1 MTDTSFG
8 LQLASGLE
16 AVASRTPTP
25 LPLIPPSFAFDRQ
38 LDIARALTSTINSL
52 DSWHSV
58 RNYASYQGVNFNIS
72 GRLRRDDLCLELLVE
87 GLPRQPYVYKIRDE
101 DGDEDDDDAWS
112 DEWGFDLSP
121 LNDMESIPSNWD
133 ESDSIAVTLAQQEAQ
148 RHLEGMLCHKPL
160 WHAFMNEEND
170 REHLRRVAASFY
182 QSLDDTRKFDNLWS
196 DDEETLFHNF
206 SKPLSIWLGDSL
218 LSVIHYGNP
227 DCRLPFVVASFY
239 LLWAV
244 FAPADS
250 YDAHQPVFSLL
261 RENLYELE
269 SKQLLNTPFSDCTG
283 LKSRPSSLPRKEYG
297 SLMDLPLLY
306 PILHSPS
313 LLYRISIPEFN
324 AYNTRTVAH
333 AFNVDCSGDQLI
345 AYGLPFNTYQDD
357 RCCLGQVVLNNADSL
372 NGPLELALDLATAT
386 NNFDL
391 CAGSNLIVN
400 QFLHTIS
407 RLGGLSVFLDDDDLY
422 LVVNSA
428 ISAAVDCSYGNQHRS
443 RPQLVNRIPS
453 IPFQENAF
461 DLPFSADSGSTAL
474 LQPRR
479 IASSS
484 NDHEELRQER
494 NNLSFL
500 SSLFDLIGPPS
511 APLLSSEPATVTL
524 DGTSL
529 TGLVA
534 PDRQGRFWF
543 IDSATMLLIGQLPPH
558 AIISFNSHD

>member
-16 AVASRTPTP
+16 AVASKTPTP

-38 LDIARALTSTINSL
+38 LDIAQVLTSTINGL
-52 DSWHSV
+52 DSWRSV
-58 RNYASYQGVNFNIS
+58 KDYASHHGVDFNIS

-87 GLPRQPYVYKIRDE
+87 GLPRQPYVFKVRDE
-101 DGDEDDDDAWS
+101 ELDEDDDDAWS
-112 DEWGFDLSP
+112 DDWGFDLAS
-121 LNDMESIPSNWD
+121 LSGMESMPSNWD
-133 ESDSIAVTLAQQEAQ
+133 QDDSIAVTPGQRKVQSDLLA
-148 RHLEGMLCHKPL
+148 MLCHKPL

-182 QSLDDTRKFDNLWS
+182 QSFDDAKKFDDLWS
-196 DDEETLFHNF
+196 DDEATLFHNF

-218 LSVIHYGNP
+218 LSLIHYGLP
-227 DCRLPFVVASFY
+227 DRRLPFVVASFY

-269 SKQLLNTPFSDCTG
+269 FKQLLYAPFSDCTTF
-283 LKSRPSSLPRKEYG
+283 KSRPPSLPLKEYG

-313 LLYRISIPEFN
+313 LLYRISIPEFD

-333 AFNVDCSGDQLI
+333 AFNVDCSGDQLV
-345 AYGLPFNTYQDD
+345 AYGLPFNAYEDD
-357 RCCLGQVVLNNADSL
+357 RCCLGQINLNNSDPL
-372 NGPLELALDLATAT
+372 NGPLQLALDLATAT

-407 RLGGLSVFLDDDDLY
+407 RLGGLSLFLDDDDLY

-428 ISAAVDCSYGNQHRS
+428 IHSAVDCSYGNRHRF
-443 RPQLVNRIPS
+443 RPHLVNRIPS
-453 IPFQENAF
+453 IPFQKNALN
-461 DLPFSADSGSTAL
+461 LPFSADSGSTAL
-474 LQPRR
+474 LQPRL
-479 IASSS
+479 IAFSS
-484 NDHEELRQER
+484 NDHKELLQER
-494 NNLSFL
+494 NNNSFL

-543 IDSATMLLIGQLPPH
+543 IDSASMLLIGQLPPH
-558 AIISFNSHD
+558 AIISFDSRD

>member
-1 MTDTSFG
+1 MTDTSFFG

-16 AVASRTPTP
+16 AVASKTPTP

-38 LDIARALTSTINSL
+38 LDIAQALTGTINGL
-52 DSWHSV
+52 DSWCSTKEHAK
-58 RNYASYQGVNFNIS
+58 RHGVNFNIS

-87 GLPRQPYVYKIRDE
+87 GLPRQPYIYKVRDE
-101 DGDEDDDDAWS
+101 GEDEDDDDAWS
-112 DEWGFDLSP
+112 DEWGFDLSD
-121 LNDMESIPSNWD
+121 LKNMDSVPSNWD
-133 ESDSIAVTLAQQEAQ
+133 EDDTIADTLGQQEVQ
-148 RHLEGMLCHKPL
+148 RHLADMLCHEPL
-160 WHAFMNEEND
+160 WRAFMDEEND
-170 REHLRRVAASFY
+170 REHLRRVAFSFY
-182 QSLDDTRKFDNLWS
+182 QSFDDTRLFGNLWS
-196 DDEETLFHNF
+196 DDEKTLFHNF

-218 LSVIHYGNP
+218 LSVIHYGYP
-227 DCRLPFVVASFY
+227 DRRLPFVVASFY

-261 RENLYELE
+261 RDNLYELE
-269 SKQLLNTPFSDCTG
+269 SKQLLNTPFRDCTG
-283 LKSRPSSLPRKEYG
+283 FKSRLPSFPLKEYG

-313 LLYRISIPEFN
+313 LLYRISIPEFEAGN
-324 AYNTRTVAH
+324 NRAVAH
-333 AFNVDCSGDQLI
+333 AFNVDCSSDQLI

-357 RCCLGQVVLNNADSL
+357 RCCLGRVGLNNSDSL
-372 NGPLELALDLATAT
+372 NGPLQLALDLATAT

-407 RLGGLSVFLDDDDLY
+407 RLGGLSLFLDDDDLY

-428 ISAAVDCSYGNQHRS
+428 IHSAVDCSYGNQHRF

-453 IPFQENAF
+453 IPFQENAL
-461 DLPFSADSGSTAL
+461 DLRFPANSSSAL
-474 LQPRR
+474 LRPRL
-479 IASSS
+479 IAFSS
-484 NDHEELRQER
+484 NDHEKLRHER

-558 AIISFNSHD
+558 AIISFDSRD